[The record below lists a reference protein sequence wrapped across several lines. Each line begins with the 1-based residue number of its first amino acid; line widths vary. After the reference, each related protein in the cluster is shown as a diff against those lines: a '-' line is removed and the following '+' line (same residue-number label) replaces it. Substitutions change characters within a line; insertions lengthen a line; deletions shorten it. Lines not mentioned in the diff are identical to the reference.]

1 MPYIINYLTKIQ
13 FGENA
18 IAELANELQLL
29 KVKRPLFVTDK
40 GLSSTPII
48 TQVIESAELSKE
60 INEKACIFDET
71 PSNPTET
78 AVEQAL
84 TFLRESECDGI
95 VAVGGGSSIDL
106 AKAVALLFNHP
117 APLRQYAAIEGGVA
131 KINANVLPLIAV
143 PTTAGTGSEVGRAS
157 LITMKDNRKLGFLS
171 PYLIPAVAI
180 CDPRLTLGLPPFLTA
195 ATGMDAI
202 AHCVETFLSPKLN
215 PPAEAIALDGLKR
228 ASTYLVEAVENG
240 ANLTARNEMMM
251 AALEGAMAFQKGL
264 GAVHSLSHALGGLHE
279 LKLHHGTL
287 NAVLMPTVLR
297 FNQRDCEE
305 KYARLKDAMGLA
317 PDDDLA
323 EAFEKLN
330 IKLGMPS
337 SLSEMGVKEEH
348 LNQVAQWALEDHS
361 TATNPRAPS
370 KEDFFKML
378 KEVF

>member
-13 FGENA
+13 FGEHA

-40 GLSSTPII
+40 GLSSTPLIA
-48 TQVIESAELSKE
+48 QVVESAKLTEE
-60 INEKACIFDET
+60 ACIFDDT
-71 PSNPTET
+71 PSNPTEV

-84 TFLRESECDGI
+84 AFLREKGCDGI

-106 AKAVALLFNHP
+106 AKAVALLVNHP

-131 KINANVLPLIAV
+131 KIKAEVLPLIAV

-171 PYLIPAVAI
+171 PYLIPSVAI
-180 CDPRLTLGLPPFLTA
+180 CDPHLTLGLPPFLTA
-195 ATGMDAI
+195 VTGMDAI
-202 AHCVETFLSPKLN
+202 AHCVETYLSPRLN
-215 PPAEAIALDGLKR
+215 PPAEAIALDGLAR
-228 ASTYLVEAVENG
+228 ASRYLVEAVEHG
-240 ANLTARNEMMM
+240 DNLTARTEMMM

-287 NAVLMPTVLR
+287 NAILLPTVLR
-297 FNQRDCEE
+297 FNQPQCEE
-305 KYARLKDAMGLA
+305 KYTRLKEVMGLD
-317 PDDDLA
+317 PSDDLA
-323 EAFEKLN
+323 VAFEKFN
-330 IKLGMPS
+330 TRLGMPAN
-337 SLSEMGVKEEH
+337 LREMGVTEEH
-348 LNQVAQWALEDHS
+348 LEPLAQWALEDHS

-370 KEDFFKML
+370 REDFYSML
-378 KEVF
+378 KDVF

>member
-18 IAELANELQLL
+18 IAELANELQSL
-29 KVKRPLFVTDK
+29 KVKKPLFVTDK
-40 GLSSTPII
+40 GLSATPLIAH
-48 TQVIESAELSKE
+48 VIESAQLAG
-60 INEKACIFDET
+60 KACVFDGT
-71 PSNPTET
+71 PSNPTEV
-78 AVEQAL
+78 AVEEAL
-84 TFLRESECDGI
+84 SFLRENECDGI

-117 APLRQYAAIEGGVA
+117 APLRQYAAIEGGVT

-171 PYLIPAVAI
+171 PYLIPSVAI
-180 CDPRLTLGLPPFLTA
+180 CDPRLTIGLPPFLTA

-202 AHCVETFLSPKLN
+202 AHCVETFLSPKVN
-215 PPAEAIALDGLKR
+215 PPAEAIALDGLTR
-228 ASTYLVEAVENG
+228 ASKYLVEAVENG
-240 ANLTARNEMMM
+240 ENLTARNEMMM

-297 FNQRDCEE
+297 FNQPGCEE
-305 KYARLKDAMGLA
+305 KFARLKDAMGLN
-317 PDDDLA
+317 PNDDLA

-330 IKLGMPS
+330 VKLGMPA
-337 SLSEMGVKEEH
+337 SLSEMGVTEKY
-348 LNQVAQWALEDHS
+348 LDQLAQWALEDHS

-370 KEDFFKML
+370 KEDFYNML
-378 KEVF
+378 KDVF

>member
-29 KVKRPLFVTDK
+29 KIKRPLFVTDK
-40 GLSSTPII
+40 GLSATPLI
-48 TQVIESAELSKE
+48 TYVIESAQLDDE
-60 INEKACIFDET
+60 ACVFDDT
-71 PSNPTET
+71 PSNPTEV

-84 TFLRESECDGI
+84 TCLRESKCDGI
-95 VAVGGGSSIDL
+95 IAVGGGSSIDL

-117 APLRQYAAIEGGVA
+117 GPLRQYAAIEGGVT
-131 KINANVLPLIAV
+131 KINADVLPLIAV

-171 PYLIPAVAI
+171 PYLIPSVAI

-202 AHCVETFLSPKLN
+202 AHCVETFLSPKVN

-228 ASTYLVEAVENG
+228 ASQYLIEAVENG
-240 ANLTARNEMMM
+240 ENLTARNEMMM

-297 FNQRDCEE
+297 FNQPGCEE
-305 KYARLKDAMGLA
+305 KFARLKDAMGLN
-317 PDDDLA
+317 PNDDLA

-330 IKLGMPS
+330 LKLGMPA
-337 SLSEMGVKEEH
+337 SLSEMGVMEEH
-348 LNQVAQWALEDHS
+348 LDQLAQWALEDHS

-370 KEDFFKML
+370 KEDFYDML
-378 KEVF
+378 QEAF

>member
-13 FGENA
+13 FGEHA

-40 GLSSTPII
+40 GLSATPVLA
-48 TQVIESAELSKE
+48 QVVEAAQLAED
-60 INEKACIFDET
+60 ACIFDGT
-71 PSNPTET
+71 PSNPTEM
-78 AVEQAL
+78 AVESAL
-84 TFLRESECDGI
+84 AFLKEKDCDGI

-131 KINANVLPLIAV
+131 KINADVLPLIAV

-202 AHCVETFLSPKLN
+202 AHCVETFLSPKVN
-215 PPAEAIALDGLKR
+215 PPAEAIALDGLAR
-228 ASTYLVEAVENG
+228 ASQYLVEAVENG
-240 ANLTARNEMMM
+240 GNLTARNEMMM

-287 NAVLMPTVLR
+287 NAVLMPTVLK
-297 FNQRDCEE
+297 FNQPGCEE
-305 KYARLKDAMGLA
+305 KFARLKDAMGLN
-317 PDDDLA
+317 PDDDLVK
-323 EAFEKLN
+323 AFEKLN
-330 IKLGMPS
+330 VTLGMPA
-337 SLSEMGVKEEH
+337 SLSDMGVTEEH
-348 LNQVAQWALEDHS
+348 LDQLAQWALEDHS

-370 KEDFFKML
+370 KEDFYNML
-378 KEVF
+378 KDAF

>member
-13 FGENA
+13 FGEHA

-40 GLSSTPII
+40 GLSSTPLIA
-48 TQVIESAELSKE
+48 QVVESAQLTEE
-60 INEKACIFDET
+60 ACIFDGT
-71 PSNPTET
+71 PSNPTEI
-78 AVEQAL
+78 AVEEAL
-84 TFLRESECDGI
+84 AFLKERECDGI

-131 KINANVLPLIAV
+131 KINADVLPLIAV

-157 LITMKDNRKLGFLS
+157 LITMRDNRKLGFLS
-171 PYLIPAVAI
+171 PYLIPSVAI

-202 AHCVETFLSPKLN
+202 AHCVETFLSPKVN

-228 ASTYLVEAVENG
+228 ASNHLVAAVENG
-240 ANLTARNEMMM
+240 ENLTARNEMMM

-287 NAVLMPTVLR
+287 NAVLMPAVLR
-297 FNQRDCEE
+297 FNQPSCEE
-305 KYARLKDAMGLA
+305 KFTRLKEAMELA
-317 PDDDLA
+317 PQDDLA
-323 EAFEKLN
+323 DAFEKLN
-330 IKLGMPS
+330 VTLGMPA
-337 SLSEMGVKEEH
+337 SLSEMGVKAEH
-348 LNQVAQWALEDHS
+348 LEQV
-361 TATNPRAPS
+361 
-370 KEDFFKML
+370 
-378 KEVF
+378 

>member
-1 MPYIINYLTKIQ
+1 MPHIINYLTKIQ
-13 FGENA
+13 FGESA

-29 KVKRPLFVTDK
+29 KIKRPLFVTDK
-40 GLSSTPII
+40 GLSATPLI
-48 TQVIESAELSKE
+48 THVIESAQLDDG
-60 INEKACIFDET
+60 ACVFDDT
-71 PSNPTET
+71 PSNPTEV

-84 TFLRESECDGI
+84 TYLRESKCDGI
-95 VAVGGGSSIDL
+95 IAIGGGSSIDL

-117 APLRQYAAIEGGVA
+117 GPLRQYAAIEGGVT
-131 KINANVLPLIAV
+131 KIKADVLPLIAI

-171 PYLIPAVAI
+171 PYLIPSVAI

-202 AHCVETFLSPKLN
+202 AHCVETFLSPKVN
-215 PPAEAIALDGLKR
+215 PPAEAIALDGLTR
-228 ASTYLVEAVENG
+228 ASKYLVEAVENG
-240 ANLTARNEMMM
+240 ENLTARNEMMM

-297 FNQRDCEE
+297 FNQPGCEE
-305 KYARLKDAMGLA
+305 KFARLKEAMGLN
-317 PDDDLA
+317 PSDDLA

-330 IKLGMPS
+330 VKLGMPAG
-337 SLSEMGVKEEH
+337 LSEMGVMEEH
-348 LNQVAQWALEDHS
+348 LDQLAQWALEDHS

-370 KEDFFKML
+370 KEDFYNML
-378 KEVF
+378 KKAF

>member
-1 MPYIINYLTKIQ
+1 MPHIINYLTKIQ
-13 FGENA
+13 FGESA

-29 KVKRPLFVTDK
+29 KIKRPLFVTDK
-40 GLSSTPII
+40 GLSATPLI
-48 TQVIESAELSKE
+48 THVIESAQLDDG
-60 INEKACIFDET
+60 ACVFDDT
-71 PSNPTET
+71 PANPTEV

-84 TFLRESECDGI
+84 TYLRESKCDGI
-95 VAVGGGSSIDL
+95 IAVGGGSSIDL

-117 APLRQYAAIEGGVA
+117 GPLRQYAAIEGGET
-131 KINANVLPLIAV
+131 KIKADVLPLIAI

-171 PYLIPAVAI
+171 PYLIPSVAI

-202 AHCVETFLSPKLN
+202 AHCVETFLSPKVN
-215 PPAEAIALDGLKR
+215 PPAEAIALDGLTR
-228 ASTYLVEAVENG
+228 ASKYLLEAVENG
-240 ANLTARNEMMM
+240 ENLTARNEMMM

-297 FNQRDCEE
+297 FNQPGCEE
-305 KYARLKDAMGLA
+305 KYACLKDAMGLN
-317 PDDDLA
+317 PNDDLA

-330 IKLGMPS
+330 VKLGMPA
-337 SLSEMGVKEEH
+337 SLSEMGVMEEH
-348 LNQVAQWALEDHS
+348 LDQLAQWALEDHS

-370 KEDFFKML
+370 KEDFYDML
-378 KEVF
+378 KEAF

>member
-13 FGENA
+13 FGEHA

-40 GLSSTPII
+40 GLSSTPLIA
-48 TQVIESAELSKE
+48 QVVKSAKLSE
-60 INEKACIFDET
+60 EACIFDDT
-71 PSNPTET
+71 PSNPTEM
-78 AVEQAL
+78 AVEHAL
-84 TFLRESECDGI
+84 AFLREKGCDGI

-106 AKAVALLFNHP
+106 AKAVALLVNHP

-131 KINANVLPLIAV
+131 KINADVLPLIAV

-202 AHCVETFLSPKLN
+202 AHCVETFLSPKVN

-228 ASTYLVEAVENG
+228 ASQYLVAAVENG
-240 ANLTARNEMMM
+240 DNLTARNEMMM

-264 GAVHSLSHALGGLHE
+264 GAVHSLSHALGGMHE
-279 LKLHHGTL
+279 LNLHHGTL
-287 NAVLMPTVLR
+287 NALLMPTVLR
-297 FNQRDCEE
+297 FNQPECEE
-305 KYARLKDAMGLA
+305 KFARLKEAMGVA
-317 PDDDLA
+317 PNDDLA
-323 EAFEKLN
+323 HAFEKLN
-330 IKLGMPS
+330 ITLGMPS
-337 SLSEMGVKEEH
+337 RLSEMGVKEEQ
-348 LNQVAQWALEDHS
+348 LEQVAQWALEDHS

-370 KEDFFKML
+370 KEDFAKML
-378 KEVF
+378 QEVF